1 MSNDFLPKS
10 KTGLQLWLNNFVTVA
25 GSNLVPLTLTTTDM
39 TTLTALQSAFNSSVN
54 GVETAKA
61 NLKSAVAAET
71 TATKNVT
78 ADVRSLVRRIQ
89 ISQGATPALKEQ
101 LGINPRNTPKTRTPP
116 VTPTGLVV
124 DTGGTRNQ
132 YADLEPHRQQAQHH
146 FHHRSPRIGNTGPFF
161 QVGSTPRIKFA
172 HTGEKAGTQITYRVI
187 ASRSGQGS
195 LPSQE
200 VTVNAPV
207 SAPVLT
213 LSKAA

>member
-116 VTPTGLVV
+116 VTPTGLMV
-124 DTGGTRNQ
+124 DTGGSGTNTLIWNRTGNKPNTTFIIE
-132 YADLEPHRQQAQHH
+132 ARV
-146 FHHRSPRIGNTGPFF
+146 GNTGPFF
-161 QVGSTPRIKFA
+161 QVGSTSRIKFA